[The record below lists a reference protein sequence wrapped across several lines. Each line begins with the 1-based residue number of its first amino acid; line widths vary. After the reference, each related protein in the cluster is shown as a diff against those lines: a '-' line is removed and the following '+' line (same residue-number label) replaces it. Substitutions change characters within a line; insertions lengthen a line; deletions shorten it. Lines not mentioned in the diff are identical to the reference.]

1 MPWLSCRGVTWQGS
15 RRLLITFGSAL
26 AAALA
31 TSPAA
36 ATPVPAGVAAVQPNT
51 AGAGSHLLLDARGA
65 DAGFRPNSIP
75 TSLGWAFEKGF
86 ELNAAAAPAKCTLDQ
101 AKNEQCPPDSRLG
114 SGAIGVNLTGSHAT
128 AKIDFWRADP
138 PQPGDESGIILYF
151 KEPDSGFT
159 DAGTGSIRAINDG
172 NFGQLIRFDKLPIP
186 QLPPGVNITLD
197 HIQIDFGAGSSA
209 AAPAPGTPGAGT
221 PTHPKVRLPC
231 RRYKPR
237 HGPNR
242 RCVAYRHGRRYH
254 IAPTPTR
261 AHASASGSFITTPPA
276 CDTDGW
282 TIQLQVDYK
291 GSPERREAQAPC
303 AG

>member
-1 MPWLSCRGVTWQGS
+1 
-15 RRLLITFGSAL
+15 
-26 AAALA
+26 LA

-159 DAGTGSIRAINDG
+159 DAGIGSIRAIDDG
-172 NFGQLIRFDKLPIP
+172 NLGQLIRFDKLPIP
-186 QLPPGVNITLD
+186 QLPPGVQITLD
-197 HIQIDFGAGSSA
+197 HIQVDFGAGSAGTPA
-209 AAPAPGTPGAGT
+209 AGAPAPAP
-221 PTHPKVRLPC
+221 PTHPKVR
-231 RRYKPR
+231 
-237 HGPNR
+237 
-242 RCVAYRHGRRYH
+242 
-254 IAPTPTR
+254 
-261 AHASASGSFITTPPA
+261 
-276 CDTDGW
+276 
-282 TIQLQVDYK
+282 
-291 GSPERREAQAPC
+291 
-303 AG
+303 